1 MQMKT
6 NTHSHPPTHTT
17 CAQRPTSRVTAAS
30 IRRSNRPL
38 ADGAVCL
45 DARVA
50 LPTHLLGRAAG
61 MNDVLFNYIVI
72 PGVQ

>member
-1 MQMKT
+1 MKT
-6 NTHSHPPTHTT
+6 NMHSHPQHTT
-17 CAQRPTSRVTAAS
+17 CARQPTRRVTAAS
-30 IRRSNRPL
+30 VRRSKRLL

-50 LPTHLLGRAAG
+50 LTTRLLVRAAG
-61 MNDVLFNYIVI
+61 MNDVLFNHIVI